1 MKTALL
7 IVDVQNDYFPG
18 GKNELV
24 GSLEAS
30 LRIKILIEEFRKKN
44 LDIIYIQHISINPTS
59 TFFLPNTEGV
69 AIHNNVKPNREDKIF
84 IKHYPN
90 SYRDTG
96 LDEYCKGKGIDTLVI
111 VGMMSHMCI
120 DTTVRAGY
128 DLGYKLVVIRD
139 CCATKD
145 LKMGE
150 RVVKA
155 EEVQIAYMAALK
167 GTFGEVK
174 TVEEYI
180 RGEI

>member
-1 MKTALL
+1 MKTTLL
-7 IVDVQNDYFPG
+7 IVDVQNDYFSG

-30 LRIKILIEEFRKKN
+30 LRIKILLEEFRRKSRE
-44 LDIIYIQHISINPTS
+44 IIYIQHISESPTA

-69 AIHNNVKPNREDKIF
+69 AIHRNVYPKKEDTIF
-84 IKHYPN
+84 VKHYPN
-90 SYRDTG
+90 SFRDTG
-96 LDEYCKGKGIDTLVI
+96 LDEYCKNKGIDTLVI

-128 DLGYKLVVIRD
+128 DLGYKIVIIRD

-155 EEVQIAYMAALK
+155 EEVQIAYMAAIN

-180 RGEI
+180 KGEI

>member
-7 IVDVQNDYFPG
+7 IVDVQNDYFPS
-18 GKNELV
+18 GKNELI

-30 LRIKILIEEFRKKN
+30 LRIKILLEELRRKNIE
-44 LDIIYIQHISINPTS
+44 IIYIQHISKSPTA
-59 TFFLPNTEGV
+59 TFFLPNTQGV
-69 AIHNNVKPNREDKIF
+69 EIHKNVYPNKEDRIF

-90 SYRDTG
+90 SFRDTG
-96 LDEYCKGKGIDTLVI
+96 LDEYCRNKGIDTLVI

-128 DLGYKLVVIRD
+128 DLGYKIVVIRD

-155 EEVQIAYMAALK
+155 EEVQIAYMVAIK

-180 RGEI
+180 KGEI

>member
-24 GSLEAS
+24 GSIEAS
-30 LRIKILIEEFRKKN
+30 LRIKVIIEKFRRKN
-44 LDIIYIQHISINPTS
+44 LEIIYIQHISKSPAS
-59 TFFLPNTEGV
+59 TFFLPNTEGI

-90 SYRDTG
+90 SFRDTG
-96 LDEYCKGKGIDTLVI
+96 LDEYCKNKGIDTLVI

-128 DLGYKLVVIRD
+128 DLGYKIVVLKD

-155 EEVQIAYMAALK
+155 EEVQIAYMAAIE